1 MEDKVEKSKR
11 ETPTQLLINI
21 MEDFGDEEP
30 LDIVVV
36 YSTVG
41 DAASSSICYAQNDI
55 DHFKLMGML
64 ETAKLMIHDDVTKK
78 WEEQ

>member
-1 MEDKVEKSKR
+1 MSLPLVVISNLS
-11 ETPTQLLINI
+11 PYF
-21 MEDFGDEEP
+21 FGFI
-30 LDIVVV
+30 L
-36 YSTVG
+36 
-41 DAASSSICYAQNDI
+41 DI